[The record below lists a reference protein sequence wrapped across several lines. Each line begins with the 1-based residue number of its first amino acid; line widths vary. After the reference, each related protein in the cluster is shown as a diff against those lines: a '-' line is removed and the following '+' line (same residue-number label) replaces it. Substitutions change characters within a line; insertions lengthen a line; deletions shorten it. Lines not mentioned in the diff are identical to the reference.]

1 MQNLKDVYTKSERK
15 QNKKTGAVPDFPP
28 YSTQIYKI
36 IWCRDVV
43 DLPEI
48 TKVGGNS
55 ISDNEINT
63 SSDLDS
69 DVNKSNVLK
78 QVPKKIFVKVDN
90 GKLKFI
96 F

>member
-1 MQNLKDVYTKSERK
+1 MFIQKAEES
-15 QNKKTGAVPDFPP
+15 NKKTGAVPNFPP

-78 QVPKKIFVKVDN
+78 QVPKKIFVKVDD